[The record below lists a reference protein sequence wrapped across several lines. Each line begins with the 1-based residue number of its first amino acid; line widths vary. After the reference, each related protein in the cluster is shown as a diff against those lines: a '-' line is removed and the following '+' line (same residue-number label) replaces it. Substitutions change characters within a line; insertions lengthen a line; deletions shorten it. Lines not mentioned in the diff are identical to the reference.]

1 MSLLTVDSVGKTF
14 SGVVA
19 LDSVSFS
26 VGEHDFVG
34 IMGANGAGKTTL
46 FSIIAGNLRPTRGS
60 VAFAGSRIDGLRPD
74 QISARGIART
84 FQIVRPFGNMTVLEN
99 VAMGVLY
106 GRRRERSS
114 AVAEA
119 RAREILELLG
129 IADRAHHLARTL
141 TLAGRK
147 RLEIARSLA
156 TEPRLLLL
164 DEVLAGLTP
173 TEVGAAIEVVRGF
186 YQSRQVTIVMIEHV
200 TRALMALC
208 KRIIVLHHGQKIV
221 EGTPDEVASDPKTM
235 TAYLGVPAAGA
246 KP

>member
-1 MSLLTVDSVGKTF
+1 MTLLCVDAVVKSF

-19 LDSVSFS
+19 LDHVSFT
-26 VGEHDFVG
+26 VGEGELVG

-46 FSIIAGNLRPTRGS
+46 FSVIAGNLRANDG
-60 VAFAGSRIDGLRPD
+60 FIGFDGQRIDGLRPD
-74 QISARGIART
+74 EISRRGVART

-99 VAMGVLY
+99 VALGVMY
-106 GRRRERSS
+106 GRRRERSA

-119 RAREILELLG
+119 KAKEILEQLG
-129 IADRAHHLARTL
+129 LFDRAGLMAKHL

-173 TEVGAAIEVVRGF
+173 TEAIAAAEIVRHF
-186 YQSRQVTIVMIEHV
+186 HVTEGLTILMIEHV
-200 TRALMALC
+200 TRALMALSQ
-208 KRIIVLHHGQKIV
+208 RIVVLHHGQKIA
-221 EGTPDEVASDPKTM
+221 EGTPSEVARDPRTVSV
-235 TAYLGVPAAGA
+235 YLGTA
-246 KP
+246 KQ

>member
-1 MSLLTVDSVGKTF
+1 MTLLCVDAVVKSF

-19 LDSVSFS
+19 LDHVSFT
-26 VGEHDFVG
+26 VGEGELVG

-46 FSIIAGNLRPTRGS
+46 FSVIAGNLRANDG
-60 VAFAGSRIDGLRPD
+60 FIGFDGQRIDGLRPD
-74 QISARGIART
+74 EISRRGVART

-99 VAMGVLY
+99 VALGVMY
-106 GRRRERSS
+106 GRRRERSA

-119 RAREILELLG
+119 KAKEILEQLG
-129 IADRAHHLARTL
+129 LFDRAGLMAKHL

-173 TEVGAAIEVVRGF
+173 TEATAAAEIVRRF
-186 YQSRQVTIVMIEHV
+186 HVTEGLTILMIEHV
-200 TRALMALC
+200 TRALMALSQ
-208 KRIIVLHHGQKIV
+208 RIVVLHHGQKIA
-221 EGTPDEVASDPKTM
+221 EGTPSEVARDPRTVSV
-235 TAYLGVPAAGA
+235 YLGTA
-246 KP
+246 KQ

>member
-1 MSLLTVDSVGKTF
+1 MSLLTIDSVGKTF

-19 LDSVSFS
+19 LNDISFA
-26 VGEHDFVG
+26 VAEREFVG

-46 FSIIAGNLRPTRGS
+46 FSVIAGNLRPNRGTIT
-60 VAFAGSRIDGLRPD
+60 FADQRIDGLRPD
-74 QISARGIART
+74 HISRRGVART

-99 VAMGVLY
+99 VMLGAFY
-106 GRRRERSS
+106 GRGRERS
-114 AVAEA
+114 AGAA
-119 RAREILELLG
+119 KAKAMAILERLG
-129 IADRAHHLARTL
+129 LADRADLLARHL

-173 TEVGAAIEVVRGF
+173 TEVTAAVDVIREF
-186 YQSRQVTIVMIEHV
+186 HKSHEVTIVMIEHV

-208 KRIIVLHHGQKIV
+208 QRIVVLHHGQKIA
-221 EGTPDEVASDPKTM
+221 EGTPAEVAKDPKTLS
-235 TAYLGVPAAGA
+235 AYLGVTAQ
-246 KP
+246 

>member
-1 MSLLTVDSVGKTF
+1 MTLLAVDAVVKSF
-14 SGVVA
+14 AGVVA
-19 LDSVSFS
+19 VDQVSFA
-26 VGEHDFVG
+26 VDEGEFVG

-46 FSIIAGNLRPTRGS
+46 FSVIAGNLRANDGS
-60 VAFAGSRIDGLRPD
+60 ITFDGQRIDGLRPD
-74 QISARGIART
+74 QISRRGVART

-99 VAMGVLY
+99 VTLGVLY
-106 GRRRERSS
+106 GRRRERSA

-119 RAREILELLG
+119 RAKEILDRIGLG
-129 IADRAHHLARTL
+129 ERAGLMAKHL

-173 TEVGAAIEVVRGF
+173 IEATAAIEVVRKF
-186 YQSRQVTIVMIEHV
+186 HASERLTILMIEHV

-208 KRIIVLHHGQKIV
+208 QRIVVLHHGQKIA
-221 EGTPDEVASDPKTM
+221 EGTPSEVASDPRTLSV
-235 TAYLGVPAAGA
+235 YLGTAAR
-246 KP
+246 